1 MQTRRI
7 LVTGG
12 AGFIGSNLIR
22 LLLRETEATIV
33 NVDKL
38 CYAGSAAT
46 IDDIQQSP
54 KHRFEQ
60 MDIGAVREIGKLI
73 EDVKPDA
80 MFHLA
85 AESHVDRSID
95 SPDPFIQTNIMG
107 TYVLLETAR
116 RYWRK
121 LSQLNQQRF
130 RFIHVSTDEVFGSLE
145 QEQQPFTE
153 VNPYCPSS
161 PYSASKAAADHLSRA
176 WCHTYKLPVIITNCS
191 NNYGPFQYPEKF
203 IPLMI
208 TRAIQGRELP
218 LYGDGRNIRD
228 WIFVEDHARA
238 LCKVLRRGRV
248 GERYNVGG
256 QSEKTNMEV
265 VYMICGILDEIA
277 PHNAPHKRLIRFVED
292 RPGHDYR
299 YALNIGKIS
308 SELGW
313 HPVEAFASGLRKTV
327 QWYLDNDRWCRD
339 VIGDY
344 YQGQRLGLSC

>member
-1 MQTRRI
+1 MQARRI

-22 LLLRETEATIV
+22 FLLRETEASIV

-54 KHRFEQ
+54 RHRFEQ
-60 MDIGAVREIGKLI
+60 MDICAAPEIGKLI

-80 MFHLA
+80 IFHLA

-95 SPDPFIQTNIMG
+95 SPDPFMQTNIFG
-107 TYVLLETAR
+107 TYVLLEAAR

-121 LSQLNQQRF
+121 LSSLSQQRF

-145 QEQQPFTE
+145 QADQPFTE
-153 VNPYCPSS
+153 VTPYCPSS
-161 PYSASKAAADHLSRA
+161 PYSASKAAADHLSHA
-176 WCHTYKLPVIITNCS
+176 WCRTYKLPVIITNCS

-218 LYGDGRNIRD
+218 LYGNGQNIRD
-228 WIFVEDHARA
+228 WLFVEDHARA
-238 LCKVLRRGRV
+238 LYQVLHRGRV

-265 VYMICGILDEIA
+265 VYLICGMLDEIA

-299 YALNIGKIS
+299 YALDIGKIS
-308 SELGW
+308 SDLGW
-313 HPVEAFASGLRKTV
+313 RPVEAFASGLRKTV
-327 QWYLDNDRWCRD
+327 QWYLDNDRWCRH

-344 YQGQRLGLSC
+344 YQGQRLGLSH

>member
-1 MQTRRI
+1 MQARRI

-60 MDIGAVREIGKLI
+60 MDICAVREIGKLI
-73 EDVKPDA
+73 EDAKPDA
-80 MFHLA
+80 IFHLA

-145 QEQQPFTE
+145 QKDQPFTE

-161 PYSASKAAADHLSRA
+161 PYSASKAASDHLSHA
-176 WCHTYKLPVIITNCS
+176 WCRTYKLPVIITNCS
-191 NNYGPFQYPEKF
+191 NNFGPFQYPEKF

-208 TRAIQGRELP
+208 I
-218 LYGDGRNIRD
+218 
-228 WIFVEDHARA
+228 RA
-238 LCKVLRRGRV
+238 LQGCKL
-248 GERYNVGG
+248 
-256 QSEKTNMEV
+256 
-265 VYMICGILDEIA
+265 
-277 PHNAPHKRLIRFVED
+277 
-292 RPGHDYR
+292 
-299 YALNIGKIS
+299 
-308 SELGW
+308 
-313 HPVEAFASGLRKTV
+313 PV
-327 QWYLDNDRWCRD
+327 
-339 VIGDY
+339 
-344 YQGQRLGLSC
+344 